1 MLYGCVQ
8 ASKLWYNKLT
18 KVLRAEGYEHSPT
31 DPCVMWWVVDG
42 KVFLLL
48 IYVDDILVLA
58 DEVELERIE
67 EVFVREYTWI
77 TFEVNNQHSYLG
89 MQVSLEQGTVTI
101 DMKNFVDKLIG
112 DCVNLREY
120 TSPAA
125 KNAFLVD
132 PKAELLNKADRKLFH
147 TIVAKLLYLSN
158 RARPDL
164 LTIVSF
170 LCTRVTKATK
180 EDAAKLS
187 RVLGYLKKT
196 RGETLRRRPAGMLQ
210 VTAYVDASFAP
221 HSDSKSHT
229 GIVIFIGG
237 AMVFAASRKQKCVTK
252 SPTESELVGLT
263 DNISFIELFK
273 VFFCFVTHTEKRSP
287 LIYQDSTSVISLV
300 TKGGGVVRTKH
311 LRVRMNLCKEA
322 VDEERVR
329 IAYVHT
335 SKMIA
340 DGLTKALEGKAFIT
354 FKRNMLGEQ
363 GEETV

>member
-1 MLYGCVQ
+1 M
-8 ASKLWYNKLT
+8 
-18 KVLRAEGYEHSPT
+18 RRI
-31 DPCVMWWVVDG
+31 VDG

-58 DEVELERIE
+58 DVVELERIK
-67 EVFVREYTWI
+67 EVFVREFTWI

-89 MQVSLEQGTVTI
+89 MQVSLEQGTATI
-101 DMKNFVDKLIG
+101 DMKNFIDKLIG

-125 KNAFLVD
+125 KNAFWVD
-132 PKAELLNKADRKLFH
+132 PKAELLNEADRKLFH
-147 TIVAKLLYLSN
+147 TKVAKLLYLSK

-170 LCTRVTKATK
+170 LCTRVTRATK
-180 EDAAKLS
+180 EDAGKLS
-187 RVLGYLKKT
+187 RVLGYLKRTKE
-196 RGETLRRRPAGMLQ
+196 ETLRLKPAGILQ

-263 DNISFIELFK
+263 DNVSFIELFEE
-273 VFFCFVTHTEKRSP
+273 FFCFVTHTE
-287 LIYQDSTSVISLV
+287 
-300 TKGGGVVRTKH
+300 
-311 LRVRMNLCKEA
+311 
-322 VDEERVR
+322 
-329 IAYVHT
+329 
-335 SKMIA
+335 
-340 DGLTKALEGKAFIT
+340 
-354 FKRNMLGEQ
+354 
-363 GEETV
+363 